1 MTKIE
6 NSVMSHLSKILLL
19 LFILVIL
26 LVVIPYTYSR
36 YESSATS
43 ETKSKI
49 AYYLL
54 ETNYMSESIN
64 LTNLVPSD
72 EPYIYTFSIANND
85 GTKRLET
92 RLEYDLLI
100 KTTTN
105 LPLTYELYMNEDYA
119 LPSSTNIIT
128 TQNDVIDEHG
138 TYFKEIKVAKEY
150 FNFLTDEE
158 NNYTLLIYFPKQ
170 FISYQYQ
177 DVIESIDIIVDSKQL
192 LE

>member
-1 MTKIE
+1 MTKIDK
-6 NSVMSHLSKILLL
+6 SLVKHIYKIVVL
-19 LFILVIL
+19 LFILLLL

-36 YESSATS
+36 YESNATS

-54 ETNYMSESIN
+54 ETNYMSENIN

-85 GTKRLET
+85 GTNRLET
-92 RLEYDLLI
+92 RLEYDLMI
-100 KTTTN
+100 KATTN
-105 LPLTYELYMNEDYA
+105 LPLTYELYMNEDHTNPLA
-119 LPSSTNIIT
+119 QNIIL
-128 TQNDVIDEHG
+128 TQDNVADEHG

-150 FNFLTDEE
+150 FNYLTNEE

-170 FISYQYQ
+170 FISHQYQ
-177 DVIESIDIIVDSKQL
+177 DVIESVEIIADSKQIIQ
-192 LE
+192 